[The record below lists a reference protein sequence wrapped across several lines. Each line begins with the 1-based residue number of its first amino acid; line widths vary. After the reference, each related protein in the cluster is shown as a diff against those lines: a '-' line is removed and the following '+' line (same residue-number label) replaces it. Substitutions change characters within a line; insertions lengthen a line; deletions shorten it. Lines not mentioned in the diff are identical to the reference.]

1 MDTTELD
8 LNTPAEPIGGQDSEA
23 PVVGRRAVMGL
34 GLAATV
40 GLFLGTRS
48 VPQAVAAPRAAAPMA
63 VTTSWANSLR
73 TIQPARGIVK
83 TFDEVY
89 TMTSI
94 SQVAVMSAKN
104 GAPKLAITM
113 TGRSRQLQIIDPII
127 GKRERVLT
135 IPENLIARGLVW
147 DKKNRVLYVGVTT
160 GRIYSYSYDT
170 GKLVDLGHVA
180 PKATSLYGLSLDSTG
195 RLWGGSY
202 PQGIIWNYT
211 PKTKKFAQL
220 PRLDSTSD
228 YVRALAITADDT
240 VYVGTGT
247 DKPKVVFFKASD
259 PSKRTTMKL
268 TALPATGFVNKITV
282 QGDHIL
288 INADTVKTQ
297 LVWNHRTRKLTTAKM
312 LKALRESGG
321 SSTSQDYYW
330 INSRALYKTNAVTGT
345 DTKLCDIDVGSPERI
360 WVANGNVY
368 VLSRSGTE
376 AVTHRFNLAA
386 KKLAVQS
393 KTTLQGAGVGVQSLL
408 AHTDGKL
415 YIGGY
420 QGHGI
425 ATLNPATGEKWQS
438 LDSVAPNQIEAM
450 LQWNATR
457 TYIGSYGSADIIRFV
472 TPRAAEGRIAFKLM
486 ERLKTNYDQ
495 SRTFGWAK
503 NSNRVFFGTVP
514 EYGLAGGAFGIIN
527 PQTDEIEQVYNKLIP
542 NQSIIGLA
550 ANNQFVY
557 GTTSTR
563 NGYGLPDTRGNAKVF
578 AFDLAKKKLAWS
590 RDIPGYKA
598 VMTPILVGDK
608 IVAATIEGIIVMRA
622 SDGVLLQKHVFTGRL
637 DKSYRPGWN
646 TANVK
651 QLGDSDRF
659 VHVVSGIIHVVDLA
673 KGTLRKAQN
682 TEGTGISL
690 AVTTEGKI
698 YVSHK
703 AMGVAEVSVDPIL
716 PAIRSTADLVSVT
729 PAGALVLR
737 SSDRMGKWGAAKTL
751 STGWNAKTLKSI
763 HIVDWQS
770 RGTMDLLVQR
780 TDGTLFLHE
789 ADGRGIYPTAGRR
802 LAGGYGT
809 RQIAVGRMNPDT
821 NETAMVSADVN
832 GYLYLHE
839 INKST
844 GAMRSAKRLGTGFK
858 GYKLALLDVR
868 DQGYADVIG
877 HKGSGLGW
885 WENNGGTTLKKRS
898 NLRTV
903 GWSGMTHVSAVKG
916 HYGASEGLAYRT
928 KTNEMHYISAKNGKL
943 EGIIKSGLKLD
954 KDKIAGG

>member
-1 MDTTELD
+1 METTKVGP
-8 LNTPAEPIGGQDSEA
+8 TPAGEPHGMPSAEGQEI
-23 PVVGRRAVMGL
+23 GRRTVMGL
-34 GLAATV
+34 SLAATV
-40 GLFLGTRS
+40 GLFLGTS
-48 VPQAVAAPRAAAPMA
+48 PTPVNAASQVMAPRVA
-63 VTTSWANSLR
+63 TSTWAKTLHS
-73 TIQPARGIVK
+73 IQPARGIVK
-83 TFDEVY
+83 TFAEAY

-113 TGRSRQLQIIDPII
+113 TGKSRQLQIIDPVN
-127 GKRERVLT
+127 GKREQVFT

-147 DKKNRVLYVGVTT
+147 DAKNRVLYVGVTT

-170 GKLVDLGHVA
+170 GKLSDLGRVA
-180 PKATSLYGLSLDSTG
+180 PKATSLYGLSIDSTG

-202 PQGIIWNYT
+202 PQGIIWTYT
-211 PKTKKFAQL
+211 PKTKKFVQL

-247 DKPKVVFFKASD
+247 DKPKVIFFKAST
-259 PSKRTTMKL
+259 PSKRTTMQL

-282 QGDHIL
+282 QGDHVL

-297 LVWNHRTRKLTTAKM
+297 LVWNHRTRKLATAKM

-321 SSTSQDYYW
+321 SITSQDYYW
-330 INSRALYKTNAVTGT
+330 ISSKVLYKTNAVTGI
-345 DTKLCDIDVGSPERI
+345 DTKLCEIDVGSPEHI
-360 WVANGNVY
+360 WVSGGSVY
-368 VLSRSGTE
+368 VLNRSGTE
-376 AVTHRFNLAA
+376 AITRRFNLST
-386 KKLAVQS
+386 KKLTVQS
-393 KTTLQGAGVGVQSLL
+393 KATLQGAGVGIHSLL

-420 QGHGI
+420 QGQGI
-425 ATLNPATGEKWQS
+425 ATLDPATGKKWQS

-450 LQWNATR
+450 IQWNATR

-472 TPRAAEGRIAFKLM
+472 TPRADEGRIAFKLM

-495 SRTFGWAK
+495 SRPFGWAK

-527 PQTDEIEQVYNKLIP
+527 PKTDEIERVYNKLIP

-563 NGYGLPDTRGNAKVF
+563 NGYGLPDTKGNAKVF

-608 IVAATIEGIIVMRA
+608 IVAATIEGIVVMRA
-622 SDGVLLQKHVFTGRL
+622 SDGLLLQKHSFTGRL
-637 DKSYRPGWN
+637 DKSYRPGWHN
-646 TANVK
+646 ASVK

-659 VHVVSGIIHVVDLA
+659 VHVVGGIIHVADFS
-673 KGTLRKAQN
+673 KGTLRKAGN
-682 TEGTGISL
+682 TVGTGTAL
-690 AVTTEGKI
+690 AVTPEGKI

-703 AMGVAEVSVDPIL
+703 VLGIAEVSLDPIL
-716 PAIRSTADLVSVT
+716 PAIRSTADLVSIT
-729 PAGALVLR
+729 SSGALVLR
-737 SSDRMGKWGAAKTL
+737 STDRKGNWGAARTL
-751 STGWNAKTLKSI
+751 STGWDAKTLKSI

-770 RGTMDLLVQR
+770 RGIMDLLVQR
-780 TDGTLFLHE
+780 TDGTLYLHE
-789 ADGRGIYPTAGRR
+789 ADGHGIYPTVGRR
-802 LAGGYGT
+802 LAGGYAS
-809 RQIAVGRMNPDT
+809 RQIAVGRMNREKDEP
-821 NETAMVSADVN
+821 AMVSADSN
-832 GYLYLHE
+832 GNLYLHE
-839 INKST
+839 ISKGS
-844 GAMRSAKRLGTGFK
+844 GVMRSAKRMGSGFN
-858 GYKLALLDVR
+858 GYKLTLLDVTGK
-868 DQGYADVIG
+868 GYDDVVG
-877 HKGSGLGW
+877 HKGAGLAW
-885 WENNGGTTLKKRS
+885 WENNGTTTLKKRA
-898 NLRTV
+898 NLRSV
-903 GWSGMTHVSAVKG
+903 GWSGMSHISAVKG
-916 HYGASEGLAYRT
+916 HYGAHKGLMYRT
-928 KTNEMHYISAKNGKL
+928 KAGEMHYISAKSGKL
-943 EGIIKSGLKLD
+943 QGIIKSDLKLS